1 MTTNQDIQ
9 RQLAAAGFDPG
20 PIDGRIGTRTIRAI
34 KAFQVANGLAADGRA
49 GPLTRAALAGD
60 ATAETADS
68 YAPAARPSPGRAP
81 FPRQVDCMSYYGG
94 VGLYQKR
101 LDLPFP
107 MRLAWDRSV
116 TITGISVHEKV
127 HASAA
132 RVFGRIA
139 RRYDAVQRRDL
150 GLDLFGG
157 SLNVR
162 PMRGGSGYSMHSWGI
177 ALDFDPDRNQLRWGA
192 DRARLARPDADDFWR
207 FWEEEGWVSL
217 GRSRN
222 FDWMHVQAARL

>member
-1 MTTNQDIQ
+1 M
-9 RQLAAAGFDPG
+9 G
-20 PIDGRIGTRTIRAI
+20 
-34 KAFQVANGLAADGRA
+34 
-49 GPLTRAALAGD
+49 
-60 ATAETADS
+60 
-68 YAPAARPSPGRAP
+68 
-81 FPRQVDCMSYYGG
+81 YYGG

-116 TITGISVHEKV
+116 TVNGICVHEKV
-127 HASAA
+127 HGSAA
-132 RVFGRIA
+132 RVFQRIA
-139 RRYDAVQRRDL
+139 LRYSAAQRRDL

-177 ALDFDPDRNQLRWGA
+177 ALDFDPERNQLKWGA
-192 DRARLARPDADDFWR
+192 DRARLARPDAADFWR